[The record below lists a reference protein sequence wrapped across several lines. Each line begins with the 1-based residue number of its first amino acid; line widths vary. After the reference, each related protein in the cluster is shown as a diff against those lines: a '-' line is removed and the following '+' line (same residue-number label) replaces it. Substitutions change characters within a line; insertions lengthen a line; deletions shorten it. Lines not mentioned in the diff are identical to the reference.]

1 MTEPNMM
8 PISKFAVHVLPLG
21 EGLDSGTWRTIL
33 YCGRFGLLSRA
44 GKLYVVANG
53 ASYLTGSVLLLV

>member
-1 MTEPNMM
+1 MTKPSIT
-8 PISKFAVHVLPLG
+8 PIRRFAVHVLPLG

-33 YCGRFGLLSRA
+33 YCGRFVLVSRA